1 MRIEVIKQIVDDTEI
16 YKIKKMEYCCQKLK
30 RNPMIKL
37 FNEYIENAYCHH
49 CNVPDDF
56 DCKDCELQE
65 EADEYGKRLSMMI
78 QEKDTYPEP
87 WEDGYITDYRY
98 YPIEY
103 CPHCGQP
110 IEIEII
116 KEEDV
121 TEQYKRLVE
130 QKNAIYKKMKSTDSK
145 KKERELSEEVCLIT
159 QKLNNMYEDCAWY
172 MEET

>member
-1 MRIEVIKQIVDDTEI
+1 MKIEVIKQIVDDTEI

-98 YPIEY
+98 YPIQY
-103 CPHCGQP
+103 CPHCGKP
-110 IEIEII
+110 IEIEIV

-121 TEQYKRLVE
+121 TDQYRNLIKQRNII
-130 QKNAIYKKMKSTDSK
+130 QNKIRSTDSK
-145 KKERELSEEVCLIT
+145 KKEEELRKESNIIAK
-159 QKLNNMYEDCAWY
+159 KLDTLYEDCSWY
-172 MEET
+172 SEEA

>member
-1 MRIEVIKQIVDDTEI
+1 
-16 YKIKKMEYCCQKLK
+16 
-30 RNPMIKL
+30 
-37 FNEYIENAYCHH
+37 
-49 CNVPDDF
+49 
-56 DCKDCELQE
+56 
-65 EADEYGKRLSMMI
+65 MI

-98 YPIEY
+98 YPIDY

-116 KEEDV
+116 KEEVV
-121 TEQYKRLVE
+121 TDQYKRLVE

-145 KKERELSEEVCLIT
+145 KKERELSKEVCLIT